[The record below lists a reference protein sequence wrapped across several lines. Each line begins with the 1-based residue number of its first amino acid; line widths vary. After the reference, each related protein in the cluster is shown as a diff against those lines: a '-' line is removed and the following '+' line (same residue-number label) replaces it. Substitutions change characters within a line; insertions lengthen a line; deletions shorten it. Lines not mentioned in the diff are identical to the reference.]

1 MGEHA
6 ITLISD
12 SQPGK
17 DQAAFGFDALFTAHH
32 SKVLRAAHRV
42 TGNIQDAEDVLQT
55 VFLRLLNR
63 REHLAGS
70 TKLESYLCRSAVNAG
85 IDLIR
90 SRQRAP
96 TEQLIEEEHR
106 SHFGAADSDTRQRE
120 LRERLRK
127 ALATIDPHAAEVFAL
142 RFFEDFSNAEIAE
155 LMDASSKTI
164 AVTVHRTREKL
175 QHLIGQDW

>member
-1 MGEHA
+1 MA
-6 ITLISD
+6 PT
-12 SQPGK
+12 
-17 DQAAFGFDALFTAHH
+17 
-32 SKVLRAAHRV
+32 
-42 TGNIQDAEDVLQT
+42 
-55 VFLRLLNR
+55 
-63 REHLAGS
+63 
-70 TKLESYLCRSAVNAG
+70 
-85 IDLIR
+85 

-96 TEQLIEEEHR
+96 TEQLIEDDHR
-106 SHFGAADSDTRQRE
+106 SHFGAADSDTRLRE

-155 LMDASSKTI
+155 LMGASSKTI